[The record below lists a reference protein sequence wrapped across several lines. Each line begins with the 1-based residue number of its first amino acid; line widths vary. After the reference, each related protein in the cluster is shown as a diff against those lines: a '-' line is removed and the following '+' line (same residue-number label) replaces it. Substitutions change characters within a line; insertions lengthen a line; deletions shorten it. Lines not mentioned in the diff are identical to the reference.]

1 MVRARPVF
9 CAPPLGPTENTS
21 VSPAFNIRVVLYG
34 TSCPR
39 AVTLPLK
46 CVAPLC
52 KTATYGADTILVPSE
67 SGSDGVR
74 AGRWSREN
82 KVRVLASDSSHQ
94 SEVIGKEIDLELR
107 I

>member
-1 MVRARPVF
+1 MARAAHGTDTPVEERG
-9 CAPPLGPTENTS
+9 AIMQDGNH
-21 VSPAFNIRVVLYG
+21 
-34 TSCPR
+34 
-39 AVTLPLK
+39 
-46 CVAPLC
+46 
-52 KTATYGADTILVPSE
+52 GADTILVPSE

-94 SEVIGKEIDLELR
+94 NEVIGKEIDLELR